1 MKFLNIAFA
10 LLLLSSSAT
19 QAQNNSTKMDSA
31 SYAIGMLIA
40 GSLQSQGI
48 TEVNAAKLAEGV
60 ADAMAGKSKMASE
73 QAQQLFQ
80 SYSAACASKKFA
92 GAKEEGAKF
101 LAENKKKPSVTTTA
115 SGLQYEVIKMG
126 TGAKP
131 GATDKVATHYHGTLL
146 DGKVFDSSVER
157 KEAIE
162 FPVNGVIAGW
172 TEALQLM
179 PIGSKFRLYIPYNLA
194 YGERGAGGS
203 IGPFAALIFD
213 VELLGVNGKDAAGKD
228 VVLKDADRK

>member
-1 MKFLNIAFA
+1 MKLLNIAVAFI
-10 LLLLSSSAT
+10 LFSSSAI
-19 QAQNNSTKMDSA
+19 QAQNSTKMDSA

-40 GSLQSQGI
+40 GSIQNQGV
-48 TEVNAAKLAEGV
+48 TEINATELAKGV
-60 ADAMAGKSKMASE
+60 SDMLAGKAKMAPE
-73 QAQQLFQ
+73 QAQQIFQ
-80 SYSAACASKKFA
+80 AYSASFAEKKFA
-92 GAKEEGAKF
+92 GAKEVGAKF

-126 TGAKP
+126 TGPKP

-179 PIGSKFRLYIPYNLA
+179 PTGSKFRLYIPYNLA
-194 YGERGAGGS
+194 YGDRGAGGS
-203 IGPFAALIFD
+203 IGPFSTLIFD
-213 VELLGVNGKDAAGKD
+213 VELLGVNGKDATGKA

>member
-1 MKFLNIAFA
+1 MKFLNIAVAF
-10 LLLLSSSAT
+10 LLFSSSAI

-60 ADAMAGKSKMASE
+60 ADAMAGKSKMPTE

-80 SYSAACASKKFA
+80 SYSAASASKKFA

-101 LAENKKKPSVTTTA
+101 LAENKKKPSITTTA

-131 GATDKVATHYHGTLL
+131 GPTDKVATHYHGTLL

-179 PIGSKFRLYIPYNLA
+179 PTGSKFRLYIPYNLA

-203 IGPFAALIFD
+203 IGPYSTLIFD

-228 VVLKDADRK
+228 VVLKDSERK

>member
-10 LLLLSSSAT
+10 VLLFLSSAI

-60 ADAMAGKSKMASE
+60 ADAMSGKSKMPTE

-126 TGAKP
+126 TGSKP
-131 GATDKVATHYHGTLL
+131 GLTDKVATHYHGTLL

>member
-1 MKFLNIAFA
+1 MKFLNIAIA
-10 LLLLSSSAT
+10 VLLLSSSAT

-101 LAENKKKPSVTTTA
+101 LAENKKKPTVTTTA

-131 GATDKVATHYHGTLL
+131 GPTDKVATHYHGTLL